1 MGVAGWHMALYGEWE
16 RGLKLLKKGIKLNPY
31 HPSWFHLVLYMDC
44 YRRGE
49 YEEAFAEALNFNLP
63 GVFWDPMM
71 RAAVL
76 GQMGRKQE
84 ARSALRELLKLE
96 TDFAERGRQLINHY
110 VKVDDL
116 IDKIIE
122 GIQKA
127 GLDDLDWK
135 P

>member
-1 MGVAGWHMALYGEWE
+1 
-16 RGLKLLKKGIKLNPY
+16 
-31 HPSWFHLVLYMDC
+31 MDC